1 MTLEE
6 CYKAL
11 GGNYADVLSRLTND
25 KMITKYLAASSPK
38 IQATMIFSLHL
49 TAKIMKL
56 PFVPLIP

>member
-11 GGNYADVLSRLTND
+11 GGNYADVLS
-25 KMITKYLAASSPK
+25 SSPK